1 MRFSDRTISY
11 DTGLNLMQQPR
22 SLGQV
27 DPDLDE
33 VGIVI
38 LPHNGAAISDS
49 ASGGSRP
56 TAVKKI
62 STGKRKN
69 VRTKKNI
76 HFLSFSPE

>member
-38 LPHNGAAISDS
+38 LPHNGAAISDTK
-49 ASGGSRP
+49 GSSRRP
-56 TAVKKI
+56 AVKKI
-62 STGKRKN
+62 STGK
-69 VRTKKNI
+69 KKNI